1 MYMSIDDSYSSIVAP
16 GSSPVAEIW
25 RKSGL
30 RQVDLARRAGLPR
43 SVLNAYIRG
52 GRRPRADVL
61 ARIAAA
67 AGLDLQL
74 GRRKPPVDAKEAS
87 RRLEQVLGL
96 AEALPYRPRARLE
109 FPGLPG
115 ASGGS

>member
-1 MYMSIDDSYSSIVAP
+1 MPMAVDRSTSSLVTP

-25 RKSGL
+25 RQSGL
-30 RQVDLARRAGLPR
+30 RQADLARRAGLPR

-67 AGLDLQL
+67 AGLDLRL
-74 GRRKPPVDAKEAS
+74 APREPPVDAKEAS

-96 AEALPYRPRARLE
+96 AEVLPYRPRARLE
-109 FPGLPG
+109 F
-115 ASGGS
+115 

>member
-1 MYMSIDDSYSSIVAP
+1 MLVDGSESFVVP
-16 GSSPVAEIW
+16 GTSPVAEIW
-25 RKSGL
+25 RQSGL
-30 RQVDLARRAGLPR
+30 RQADLARRAGLPR

-67 AGLDLQL
+67 AGLDLTL
-74 GRRKPPVDAKEAS
+74 TRRKPPVDAEEAS
-87 RRLEQVLGL
+87 RRLVQVLGL
-96 AEALPYRPRARLE
+96 AEALPFRPRMRLE

-115 ASGGS
+115 AGGSTR

>member
-1 MYMSIDDSYSSIVAP
+1 MAVDGSSSSLVTP

-25 RKSGL
+25 RQSGL

-67 AGLDLQL
+67 AGLDLRL
-74 GRRKPPVDAKEAS
+74 EPRRPPVDAQEAS
-87 RRLEQVLGL
+87 RRLVQVLGL
-96 AEALPYRPRARLE
+96 AEALPFRPRARLE

-115 ASGGS
+115 TGESTQ